1 MHTENSKRATIAV
14 KPLYL
19 GVDGG
24 GSRTRA
30 WLADEKGTVL
40 GQGDG
45 GSANINYTARTSA
58 IDAIRAACTQAFKS
72 AHVLESKV
80 SGAWLGLA
88 GMGRTCDRDWIKE
101 QFSGLAIK
109 VGVSDDLHI
118 AHCGGLAGDPGI
130 VLVAGTGS
138 ACYGRN
144 YTGETWRC
152 GGWGSLADDAGS
164 ASWLSQ
170 RAFQLAAR
178 QADGRA
184 TGDAI
189 KQVVFDFLKIRHS
202 EDFSQ
207 AVESLSRSSRAQICP
222 QLSSLYFEGDPLVKK
237 LYKEAALALT
247 EMITV
252 TAKQL
257 KFSSP
262 KVILSG
268 AIASSKGPLHKLLC
282 KELEKGLPTIQL
294 RKPLYSPCAGALM
307 EAYRIN
313 NIDFNFCTINHFAR

>member
-1 MHTENSKRATIAV
+1 MHTENSKRATMAE

-24 GSRTRA
+24 GSKTRA

-40 GQGDG
+40 GQGNG
-45 GSANINYTARTSA
+45 SSANINYTARTSA
-58 IDAIRAACTQAFKS
+58 IDAIRTACTQAFKS
-72 AHVLESKV
+72 AHVPESKV

-88 GMGRTCDRDWIKE
+88 GMARTCDRDWIKE
-101 QFSGLAIK
+101 QFSELAIK

-184 TGDAI
+184 AGDAI
-189 KQVVFDFLKIRHS
+189 KHVVFDFLKIRHS

-207 AVESLSRSSRAQICP
+207 AVESLSRYSRAQICP

-268 AIASSKGPLHKLLC
+268 AIASGKGPLHNLLC
-282 KELEKGLPTIQL
+282 KELEKRLPTIQL
-294 RKPLYSPCAGALM
+294 REPLYSPCAGALM